1 MTAAEDNDAASD
13 AAVTL
18 THTVTGTAE
27 YAGVTAGSVRVTI
40 VEKDASVLSVGDAE
54 AAEDGGNVVF
64 TVSIS
69 AASGQEVTVDYAT
82 SDVTATKGQDYT
94 ETTGTLTFAADSVAS
109 QTISVPVTDDAV
121 DEEEEETFTLTLSNV
136 QGASLSGG
144 GSTLAVTGTI
154 TDNDD
159 PAVTASFGQ
168 ASYSVA
174 EGSTVEI
181 TVTLSADPEREVAI
195 RLSHDPQGDTGTED
209 YSDVPGSLVFQ
220 GGDTEKSFTFSAIAD
235 DIDDDG
241 ESVALGFGTLPD
253 DVSAGTTATVSIT
266 DDDTAGVTVSESA
279 LSIDEGGSDTYTVV
293 LDTEPTADVTVAI
306 AGHADT
312 DITLS
317 GNTLTNNALTF
328 TAATWDTA
336 QTVTVS
342 AAADDDAASDAAVTL
357 THTVTGTAE
366 YAGVTAGS
374 VRATIVEKD
383 ASVLSA
389 GDAEAAEDGGNVV
402 FTVSISAASG
412 GEVTVDYATSDV
424 TATQGQDYTE
434 TSGTLTFPADSVA
447 SQTISVPVTDDTVD
461 EEEEETFTLTLSNV
475 QGASLSGGGSTLAVT
490 GTITDDDDPAVTASF
505 EQSAYS
511 VAEGSTV
518 EITVTLSADPERE
531 VAIRLTHDPQGD
543 TGTEDYSGVPG
554 SLVFQRGDTEKS
566 FTFSAT
572 ADDIDDDGESV
583 ALGFGTLPDDVSAGT
598 TATVSITDDD
608 TAGVTVSET
617 ALSIEEGGS
626 DTYTVVL
633 DTEPTADVT
642 VAIAGHAS
650 TDITLSGDTLT
661 NNALTFTAATWD
673 TAQTVT
679 VSAAADDDAASDAS
693 VTLTH
698 TVTGTAEYAGVT
710 AGSVRVTIVE
720 KDASVLSAG
729 DAEAAEDGG
738 NVVFTVSISAASGQ
752 EVTVAYATS
761 DVTATQGQDYTETSG
776 TLTFPADSVASQIIS
791 VPVADDTADEEEE
804 ETFTLT
810 LSNVQGASLSGG
822 GSTLAVTGTITD
834 DDDPAVTASFE
845 QSAYSVAEG
854 STVEVTVTLSADPER
869 EVAILLSHDPQG
881 NTGSDD
887 YSGVPGSLVFQIG
900 DTENSFTFSA
910 TADDIDDDGE
920 SVALGF
926 GTLPDDVSAGTTA
939 TVSITDD
946 DTAGVTVSETALSI
960 DEGGSDT
967 YTVVL
972 DTQPSSSVT
981 VTIAGHASTDI
992 TLSGNTLTNNAL
1004 TFTASNWDTAQTVTV
1019 SAGEDD
1025 DTNADPAVTL
1035 THTVAGG
1042 DYEGL
1047 NAAGVTVSVT
1057 ENDQDTPPGVTVSF
1071 EKDYHNL
1078 AEGASGVGVGLLL
1091 SAALESDVTI
1101 PIVVLPKSTAGAED
1115 YSGVPNGITFAA
1127 GETYTHFWVYP
1138 VADAVVEENEQVWLG
1153 LDSLPDGVSAGSNSR
1168 TYVRIIDSVH
1178 VSFGS
1183 SSYSATEGE
1192 ADAVVTVRLNK
1203 PLPDGETIPLTA
1215 EGGSGA
1221 TSDDWSGVPDEL
1233 YFAAGETEQTF
1244 TVTAVDDTVEDD
1256 GEMVTLGFGTLSDR
1270 LIAVS
1275 PATATITL
1283 MNIEERTSAGL
1294 SACSDSPSMVV
1305 GTVYSGNIEAAG
1317 RTEWFNFYLEPYR
1330 SHVIEIRGVDTGE
1343 GTLEDPALLQWR
1355 AAVRLY
1361 HVTLPVP
1368 SPASGN
1374 RNVERTVWV
1383 SLPGVY
1389 CFEVA
1394 SGDNGTGTYKLEL
1407 RVNEDRMSGGG
1418 PDGYGGH
1425 DVPADTSTRITTRLD
1440 IEGMSGYL
1448 GDDGAPG
1455 DDEDWFRIDL
1465 TGGVEYQIDLEPLT
1479 YDLVH
1484 EVVDGRRQE
1493 RRIPIDDRHWL
1504 TRPRIAGVHDANG
1517 AVIDDTASAGED
1529 MEVSVDFTPPAD
1541 GAYYIAV
1548 GSNSGDR
1555 TGLFQLCVKEKES
1568 SGTNRCNPDA
1578 PPQQGSSPQRDEAE
1592 NSPATGGPGIS
1603 GTPRVGKTLTATT
1616 QGMSDEDGL
1625 TRAVFTYQWVRHDFG
1640 TGTGTDIGGATG
1652 ASYTVAP
1659 ADTGQA
1665 IKVRVGFTDDAGH
1678 EESLTSYAVA
1688 VLAQPLTA
1696 ELPESPFQ
1704 SPSHTGAND
1713 RPQVIVA
1720 FSRAVSSIAE
1730 TTPSVL
1736 VTGGTVSGVW
1746 PHEEDGLEHA
1756 WVFFLDPAGTDDIH
1770 FTLISSRSCEAGGI
1784 CAVDGTTL
1792 SEAPATRTI
1801 PGPEEEEDETEPQ
1814 QQQRE
1819 PEEPP
1824 AKPTSLSATASHDS
1838 VTLTWDDPG
1847 DDSITGYVILR
1858 RVRVND
1864 TVGAFSVLVADTGS
1878 AATTYADD
1886 TVAASLTYTYRIK
1899 AINGAGTSERSRW
1912 FHIDTPAA
1920 P

>member
-1 MTAAEDNDAASD
+1 M
-13 AAVTL
+13 
-18 THTVTGTAE
+18 
-27 YAGVTAGSVRVTI
+27 
-40 VEKDASVLSVGDAE
+40 
-54 AAEDGGNVVF
+54 
-64 TVSIS
+64 
-69 AASGQEVTVDYAT
+69 
-82 SDVTATKGQDYT
+82 
-94 ETTGTLTFAADSVAS
+94 
-109 QTISVPVTDDAV
+109 
-121 DEEEEETFTLTLSNV
+121 
-136 QGASLSGG
+136 
-144 GSTLAVTGTI
+144 
-154 TDNDD
+154 
-159 PAVTASFGQ
+159 
-168 ASYSVA
+168 
-174 EGSTVEI
+174 
-181 TVTLSADPEREVAI
+181 TLSADPEREVTVL
-195 RLSHDPQGDTGTED
+195 LSHDPQGDTG
-209 YSDVPGSLVFQ
+209 
-220 GGDTEKSFTFSAIAD
+220 
-235 DIDDDG
+235 
-241 ESVALGFGTLPD
+241 
-253 DVSAGTTATVSIT
+253 
-266 DDDTAGVTVSESA
+266 
-279 LSIDEGGSDTYTVV
+279 
-293 LDTEPTADVTVAI
+293 
-306 AGHADT
+306 
-312 DITLS
+312 S
-317 GNTLTNNALTF
+317 G
-328 TAATWDTA
+328 
-336 QTVTVS
+336 
-342 AAADDDAASDAAVTL
+342 
-357 THTVTGTAE
+357 
-366 YAGVTAGS
+366 
-374 VRATIVEKD
+374 
-383 ASVLSA
+383 
-389 GDAEAAEDGGNVV
+389 
-402 FTVSISAASG
+402 
-412 GEVTVDYATSDV
+412 
-424 TATQGQDYTE
+424 
-434 TSGTLTFPADSVA
+434 
-447 SQTISVPVTDDTVD
+447 
-461 EEEEETFTLTLSNV
+461 
-475 QGASLSGGGSTLAVT
+475 
-490 GTITDDDDPAVTASF
+490 
-505 EQSAYS
+505 
-511 VAEGSTV
+511 
-518 EITVTLSADPERE
+518 
-531 VAIRLTHDPQGD
+531 
-543 TGTEDYSGVPG
+543 DYSGVPG
-554 SLVFQRGDTEKS
+554 SLVFQIGDTEKS
-566 FTFSAT
+566 FTFTAT

-598 TATVSITDDD
+598 TATVT
-608 TAGVTVSET
+608 
-617 ALSIEEGGS
+617 
-626 DTYTVVL
+626 
-633 DTEPTADVT
+633 
-642 VAIAGHAS
+642 
-650 TDITLSGDTLT
+650 
-661 NNALTFTAATWD
+661 
-673 TAQTVT
+673 
-679 VSAAADDDAASDAS
+679 
-693 VTLTH
+693 
-698 TVTGTAEYAGVT
+698 
-710 AGSVRVTIVE
+710 
-720 KDASVLSAG
+720 
-729 DAEAAEDGG
+729 
-738 NVVFTVSISAASGQ
+738 
-752 EVTVAYATS
+752 
-761 DVTATQGQDYTETSG
+761 
-776 TLTFPADSVASQIIS
+776 
-791 VPVADDTADEEEE
+791 
-804 ETFTLT
+804 
-810 LSNVQGASLSGG
+810 
-822 GSTLAVTGTITD
+822 
-834 DDDPAVTASFE
+834 
-845 QSAYSVAEG
+845 
-854 STVEVTVTLSADPER
+854 
-869 EVAILLSHDPQG
+869 
-881 NTGSDD
+881 
-887 YSGVPGSLVFQIG
+887 
-900 DTENSFTFSA
+900 
-910 TADDIDDDGE
+910 
-920 SVALGF
+920 
-926 GTLPDDVSAGTTA
+926 
-939 TVSITDD
+939 ITDD

-1004 TFTASNWDTAQTVTV
+1004 TFTASTWDTAQTVTV

-1035 THTVAGG
+1035 THTVTGG

-1047 NAAGVTVSVT
+1047 NAAGVTVSIT

-1101 PIVVLPKSTAGAED
+1101 SIVVLPESTAGAGD

-1138 VADAVVEENEQVWLG
+1138 VADAVVEEDEQVWLG

-1221 TSDDWSGVPDEL
+1221 TTDDWSGVPDEL
-1233 YFAAGETEQTF
+1233 YFAAGQTEKTF
-1244 TVTAVDDTVEDD
+1244 TVAAVDDTVEDD

-1294 SACSDSPSMVV
+1294 PACSDSPSREV
-1305 GTVYSGNIEAAG
+1305 GMVYSGNIEAAG

-1330 SHVIEIRGVDTGE
+1330 SHVIEIRGVDTGD

-1355 AAVRLY
+1355 AALRLF

-1374 RNVERTVWV
+1374 RKVERTVWV

-1440 IEGMSGYL
+1440 IEGMGGYL

-1484 EVVDGRRQE
+1484 EVVDERRQE
-1493 RRIPIDDRHWL
+1493 RRIPIDERHWL

-1517 AVIDDTASAGED
+1517 AVIEDTASAGED

-1568 SGTNRCNPDA
+1568 SGTNRCNEEA
-1578 PPQQGSSPQRDEAE
+1578 PPQQGSSPQRDEAQK
-1592 NSPATGGPGIS
+1592 SPATGGPGIG
-1603 GTPRVGKTLTATT
+1603 GTPRVGETLTAAT
-1616 QGMSDEDGL
+1616 QGISDEDGL

-1640 TGTGTDIGGATG
+1640 TGTDTDIGGATG

-1736 VTGGTVSGVW
+1736 VTGGTVSSVRA
-1746 PHEEDGLEHA
+1746 HEEDGLEHA
-1756 WVFFLDPAGTDDIH
+1756 WVFFLDPAGTDDIQ
-1770 FTLISSRSCEAGGI
+1770 FSLLSGQSCEAGGI
-1784 CAVDGTTL
+1784 CAADGTTL

-1801 PGPEEEEDETEPQ
+1801 PGPEEVQPQ
-1814 QQQRE
+1814 QRQQE
-1819 PEEPP
+1819 TEEPP
-1824 AKPTSLSATASHDS
+1824 PPLTADFPQSPFQSPSHTGANDRPQVIVAFS
-1838 VTLTWDDPG
+1838 RAVS
-1847 DDSITGYVILR
+1847 SIAET
-1858 RVRVND
+1858 
-1864 TVGAFSVLVADTGS
+1864 TPSVLVTGGTVSSVRPTRRTDWSTRGCSSWTPRALTTSSS
-1878 AATTYADD
+1878 AC
-1886 TVAASLTYTYRIK
+1886 
-1899 AINGAGTSERSRW
+1899 
-1912 FHIDTPAA
+1912 
-1920 P
+1920 